1 VSISEWLDRAQRRH
15 RMLGFPLA
23 IFYKFFDDMG
33 NYLAVLL
40 AYYALISIVPLLLL
54 ASTILGFV
62 LIGHPR
68 LQEDLLDSALAQVPV
83 IGEQLKVPASFSGG
97 VVAVL
102 IGILGSIYGALGVA
116 QALQYAGNT
125 IWHVPRNSRP
135 NPFMAR
141 GRSLVLVA
149 TAGFGMLVDV
159 VGIAV
164 LHGFVHDTLLA
175 RMLIGL
181 AGVSGATG
189 VLLVAFQL
197 AQNKRVPWLQ
207 LLPGAV
213 LAAVGLQILQN
224 ASYVYVDHVISR
236 ASTTNAIFAAVLG
249 LLAYLYLA
257 ALVVVFAMELNVVHA
272 ERLWPRALLTPFTDN
287 VSLTT
292 ADQEAYAGQAQA
304 QRIKG
309 FEEIEVHFHASP
321 VERREATHPDGAGP
335 AEKAAPA
342 PVEEPSGRDQ

>member
-1 VSISEWLDRAQRRH
+1 MSISEWLDRAQRRH

-97 VVAVL
+97 VGAVL
-102 IGILGSIYGALGVA
+102 IGILGSLYGALGVA

-125 IWHVPRNSRP
+125 IWHIPRNSRP
-135 NPFMAR
+135 NPFLAR
-141 GRSLVLVA
+141 GRSVLLVG
-149 TAGFGMLVDV
+149 TAGSGMLVAV

-164 LHGFVHDTLLA
+164 LHGLVHDTLAA
-175 RMLIGL
+175 RLLIGL
-181 AGVSGATG
+181 AGVSVATG
-189 VLLVAFQL
+189 VLAVAFQL
-197 AQNKRVPWLQ
+197 APNKTVPWGS

-224 ASYVYVDHVISR
+224 VSYVYVDHVISR

-304 QRIKG
+304 QRTKG
-309 FEEIEVHFHASP
+309 FEEIEVHFHESP
-321 VERREATHPDGAGP
+321 VDRRAAQPDGAGP
-335 AEKAAPA
+335 ADRAAPA

>member
-1 VSISEWLDRAQRRH
+1 
-15 RMLGFPLA
+15 
-23 IFYKFFDDMG
+23 
-33 NYLAVLL
+33 
-40 AYYALISIVPLLLL
+40 
-54 ASTILGFV
+54 
-62 LIGHPR
+62 
-68 LQEDLLDSALAQVPV
+68 
-83 IGEQLKVPASFSGG
+83 
-97 VVAVL
+97 
-102 IGILGSIYGALGVA
+102 VA

-141 GRSLVLVA
+141 VRSLVLVA
-149 TAGFGMLVDV
+149 TAGFGMLIDV

-164 LHGFVHDTLLA
+164 LHALVHDTLLA
-175 RMLIGL
+175 RVLIGF
-181 AGVSGATG
+181 AGVAGATG

-197 AQNKRVPWLQ
+197 AQNKRVPWLH

-213 LAAVGLQILQN
+213 IASIALQILQN

-236 ASTTNAIFAAVLG
+236 ASATNAIFAAVLG

-304 QRIKG
+304 QRTKG
-309 FEEIEVHFHASP
+309 FEEIEVRFHESP
-321 VERREATHPDGAGP
+321 VDRREAARSDGAGP
-335 AEKAAPA
+335 ADGAAPA
-342 PVEEPSGRDQ
+342 DRSTPPPVEEASGRDQ